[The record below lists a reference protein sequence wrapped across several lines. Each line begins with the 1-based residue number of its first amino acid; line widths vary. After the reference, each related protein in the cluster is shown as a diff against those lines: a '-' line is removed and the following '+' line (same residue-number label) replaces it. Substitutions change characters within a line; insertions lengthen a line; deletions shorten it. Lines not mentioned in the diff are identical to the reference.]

1 MVTDVL
7 CFRSL
12 RRSLIT
18 LESTGCWVRT
28 GESSPEHTLCT
39 SMFST
44 VLTNIF
50 LSFSEWWCWKANR
63 RKTPQLKVI
72 CTSSRATR
80 TATDNTHYII
90 HATKYMYL
98 RLIHL
103 IFIYEATEQ
112 NTTEKNTQR
121 QLKLNTTDFNT
132 TFFWFGMIP
141 ATGTSY
147 RYKIDTLLQADVG
160 RSFNMRYR
168 FV

>member
-39 SMFST
+39 SMFCT

-90 HATKYMYL
+90 HVPETYTPHFHLWSYWTKHY
-98 RLIHL
+98 RK
-103 IFIYEATEQ
+103 E
-112 NTTEKNTQR
+112 NTQR
-121 QLKLNTTDFNT
+121 PLKLNTTDFNT

-141 ATGTSY
+141 APGTSY
-147 RYKIDTLLQADVG
+147 RYKIDTLLQADIG
-160 RSFNMRYR
+160 RPFNMRDR

>member
-1 MVTDVL
+1 MVTLAKFDGQNKVKIHCRQLMVTDVL

-28 GESSPEHTLCT
+28 GEGSPEHTLCT

-50 LSFSEWWCWKANR
+50 LSFAEWWYWKANR
-63 RKTPQLKVI
+63 RRTLQLKVI

-80 TATDNTHYII
+80 TATDNTHYIM

-112 NTTEKNTQR
+112 NTTETKHSKTVEI
-121 QLKLNTTDFNT
+121 KH
-132 TFFWFGMIP
+132 
-141 ATGTSY
+141 
-147 RYKIDTLLQADVG
+147 
-160 RSFNMRYR
+160 YR
-168 FV
+168 F